1 MTDRFDEQGVHR
13 RGQPHET
20 RDDGRPGVSGSEAG
34 EDAFTDDLVR
44 LAAMHLEAD
53 PDSAATQNEHLLQWQ
68 AAEARRRKEADD
80 IDGSHRDRV
89 SALARRI
96 EAAAW
101 STRMPV
107 LRRQGPPPLCAGSET
122 PNIDLGVAAGVGR
135 DLWDEPC
142 DSWIELPEEMPQGRY
157 LGLGVSG
164 DSMEPLMHSGDT
176 ILVRVGSE
184 VQPDTV
190 IVARHP
196 EDGYVV
202 KRVARLTP
210 TTIHLAALN
219 PGYPPISIP
228 RDSSLIVG
236 TVVMRWCAHAEG
248 AHSSG

>member
-1 MTDRFDEQGVHR
+1 MTDRFDEHGARR
-13 RGQPHET
+13 RGQPHRT
-20 RDDGRPGVSGSEAG
+20 RDGARPKAAGSEVG
-34 EDAFTDDLVR
+34 EDAVTDDLIR
-44 LAAMHLEAD
+44 LAAMQLEAG
-53 PDSAATQNEHLLQWQ
+53 PDSAAAQDEHLLQWQ
-68 AAEARRRKEADD
+68 AVEARRRSEADD

-89 SALARRI
+89 SAIARRI

-101 STRMPV
+101 SGRMPV
-107 LRRQGPPPLCAGSET
+107 VRRQGAPPLRDGSAT

-184 VQPDTV
+184 VHPDTV

-196 EDGYVV
+196 DDGYVV

-210 TTIHLAALN
+210 TSIHLAALN

-228 RDSSLIVG
+228 RDPSLIVG
-236 TVVMRWCAHAEG
+236 TVVMRWCAHGEEVRP
-248 AHSSG
+248 SG

>member
-1 MTDRFDEQGVHR
+1 MTDRFDEQGAHR
-13 RGQPHET
+13 RGPPHEA
-20 RDDGRPGVSGSEAG
+20 RDDARPEAAGSEAG

-44 LAAMHLEAD
+44 LAAMHLETD
-53 PDSAATQNEHLLQWQ
+53 PDSAAAQDEHLLQWQ
-68 AAEARRRKEADD
+68 AAEARRRREADD
-80 IDGSHRDRV
+80 VDGSHRNRV
-89 SALARRI
+89 STLARRI

-101 STRMPV
+101 SARMPV
-107 LRRQGPPPLCAGSET
+107 LRRQGAPPLCAGSAT

-142 DSWIELPEEMPQGRY
+142 DSRIELPAEIPQGRY

-184 VQPDTV
+184 VQADTV

-196 EDGYVV
+196 DDGYVV

-210 TTIHLAALN
+210 TSIHLAALN
-219 PGYPPISIP
+219 PGYPPITIP
-228 RDSSLIVG
+228 RDPSLIVG
-236 TVVMRWCAHAEG
+236 TVVLRWCAHEAAAG
-248 AHSSG
+248 S